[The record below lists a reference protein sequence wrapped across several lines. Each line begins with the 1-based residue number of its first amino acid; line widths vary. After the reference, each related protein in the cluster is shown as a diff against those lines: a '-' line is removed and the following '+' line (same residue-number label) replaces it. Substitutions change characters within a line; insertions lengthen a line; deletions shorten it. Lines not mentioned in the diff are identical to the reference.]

1 MLLQTGLL
9 LWFPY
14 MNMFWGL
21 CLPEVILF
29 FRLCLPDVL
38 KVVALR
44 EPGFSLHKNHI
55 GHIIKSVYNYGF
67 PVQLVCKG
75 DAS

>member
-1 MLLQTGLL
+1 M
-9 LWFPY
+9 
-14 MNMFWGL
+14 
-21 CLPEVILF
+21 ILF

-55 GHIIKSVYNYGF
+55 GHIIKSVCNFGF
-67 PVQLVCKG
+67 PVDSAKIPTPLQDTLRL
-75 DAS
+75 S